1 MTATQSFTRRQSPNP
16 VPAGRVGE
24 ILADPRFGKH
34 GTDHMVTIEFTRE
47 RGWHNATVGPH
58 EPLRLS
64 PCASALHYGQ
74 AIFEGLK
81 VYRQPDGSV
90 ACFRPDLN
98 ARRFRASAH
107 RLAMPELPEELFLA
121 SLGELVE
128 CDRRWVPEGSGKSL
142 YLRPLMI
149 GTSTDLVV
157 GPATE
162 YLYVLVG
169 MPAGAYFTG
178 DSGPLT
184 VWLSWEYVRAAPGG
198 TGAAKCAGNYA
209 GALAAQA
216 SATEAGCDQ
225 VVWLDAVERRWV
237 EEMGA
242 MNLFF
247 VFGSGAGARVVTPKL
262 NGSLLPGVTRD
273 SLLRL
278 AGHLG
283 YRVEERPVSVTEWE
297 TAAVSGALT
306 EVFACGTAAV
316 ITAVGAVRHA
326 DGGFAV
332 NGNRQGPVTTRLH
345 ELLTGIQ
352 QGTEPDPFGWM
363 YRLG

>member
-1 MTATQSFTRRQSPNP
+1 VTATVSFQRRPSPA
-16 VPAGRVGE
+16 VAPADRVAE

-34 GTDHMVTIEFTRE
+34 VTDHMVTIEFTHE
-47 RGWHNATVGPH
+47 RGWHNATIGPH

-81 VYRQPDGSV
+81 AYRQPDGSV

-98 ARRFRASAH
+98 ASRFRASAR
-107 RLAMPELPEELFLA
+107 RLAMPELPEELFVS

-128 CDRRWVPEGSGKSL
+128 CDRRWVPEGTGKSL

-149 GTSTDLVV
+149 ATSTDLVV

-169 MPAGAYFTG
+169 MPASTYFVG
-178 DSGPLT
+178 ESAPLA
-184 VWLSWEYVRAAPGG
+184 VWLSQEYVRAAPGG
-198 TGAAKCAGNYA
+198 TGSVKCAGNYA
-209 GALAAQA
+209 GTLVAQA
-216 SATEAGCDQ
+216 EAAAAGCDQ

-247 VFGSGAGARVVTPKL
+247 VFGSGAAATVVTPEL

-278 AGHLG
+278 AGDLG
-283 YRVEERPVSVTEWE
+283 YRVEQRRVSVAEWE
-297 TAAVSGALT
+297 SAAVSGELT

-316 ITAVGAVRHA
+316 ITPVGTVRHA
-326 DGGFAV
+326 TGGFVV
-332 NGNRQGPVTTRLH
+332 NGNRQGPVTTRLR

-352 QGTEPDPFGWM
+352 QGTAPDRHGWM
-363 YRLG
+363 RRLG